1 VLEVMNTRARS
12 RGFTLIELMV
22 TLTILAVLVGIG
34 VPSFRTFVENQ
45 KVKTGSFELMT
56 AVMMARSE
64 AIKRNATV
72 TLTPTAGDAWA
83 SGWSVLLGTTKL
95 HSQTMMDAV
104 TITQMDADK
113 AEIAP
118 TAISFGPSGR
128 PTGLPGG
135 SRAYFKIASS
145 AEVIKCVKLDASGVP
160 ASANGSC

>member
-1 VLEVMNTRARS
+1 MNTRARS

-22 TLTILAVLVGIG
+22 TLTILAIMMGIA
-34 VPSFRTFVENQ
+34 VPSFRTFVDNQ
-45 KVKTGSFELMT
+45 KVKTASFELMT
-56 AVMMARSE
+56 SVMMARSE

-72 TLTPTAGDAWA
+72 TLTPGESWA
-83 SGWSVLLGTTKL
+83 SGWSVVLGATTL
-95 HSQTMMDAV
+95 HSQSMMDAV